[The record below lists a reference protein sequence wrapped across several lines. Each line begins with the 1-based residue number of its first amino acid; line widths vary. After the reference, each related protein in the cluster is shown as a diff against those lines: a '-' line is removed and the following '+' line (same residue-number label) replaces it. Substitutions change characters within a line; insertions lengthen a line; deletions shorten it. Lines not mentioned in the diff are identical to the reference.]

1 MQARASGADA
11 ILLIAAV
18 LPNSDI
24 TYFCKAAA
32 SLGMVCLV
40 EVHTEAELARV
51 LQADGIDSQILGIN
65 NRDLGTFEVPPTTP
79 PLPALLC
86 CLFLR
91 ISWCGYIERGICAAL
106 PRCPGH
112 HRSWRADGQQ
122 VAPGMP
128 VQMLRSSV

>member
-79 PLPALLC
+79 PPPRIALLPVPQN
-86 CLFLR
+86 LLVWLHRAGHLR
-91 ISWCGYIERGICAAL
+91 RTAAL
-106 PRCPGH
+106 
-112 HRSWRADGQQ
+112 SW
-122 VAPGMP
+122 AP
-128 VQMLRSSV
+128 